1 MRNRFVLVCLVS
13 VAVTSTVVLSGQ
25 APASTSTTRVPRTPD
40 GKPDLQGIW
49 DFRTVTPMER
59 PAEFANKP
67 VLSEKEAAE
76 YEKRITEQRNA
87 DSNRDESKKTS
98 RGQVNGA
105 EVTADVAL
113 AYNDFWWDRGTKV
126 IGSRRTS
133 LVIDPPDGRIPAMT
147 PAAQA
152 RVQKLEAARERP
164 AEGPED
170 RSVGERCLLGFN
182 AGPPFAPGG
191 YNMNIQIVQTP
202 TYVMLMN
209 EMVHTAR
216 VIPLDGRPFLNVPQW
231 SGTSRGRWEGDTLVV
246 ETKGFKGETSFR
258 GSSPTLQLTERFTR
272 SDANTLVYQF
282 TANDPTTWVRPWTAE
297 IPLQR
302 TDDQIFEYAC
312 HEANYGMTNLLQ
324 GARAVE
330 RDAAATK
337 TTGAARQ

>member
-1 MRNRFVLVCLVS
+1 M
-13 VAVTSTVVLSGQ
+13 
-25 APASTSTTRVPRTPD
+25 PRTPD

-67 VLSEKEAAE
+67 FLTEQEAAE
-76 YEKRITEQRNA
+76 YEKRMTEQRNA

-133 LVIDPPDGRIPAMT
+133 LVIDPPDGRIPEMT
-147 PAAQA
+147 PAARA
-152 RVQKLEAARERP
+152 RVEKLDAARERP

-202 TYVMLMN
+202 KHVMLMN

-216 VIPLDGRPFLNVPQW
+216 VIPMDGRPFLTLPQW
-231 SGTSRGRWEGDTLVV
+231 SGTSRGRWEGDTLIV
-246 ETKGFKGETSFR
+246 ETKGFEGETSFR
-258 GSSPTLQLTERFTR
+258 GSSPNLHLIERFTR
-272 SDANTLVYQF
+272 TDADTLVYQF
-282 TANDPTTWVRPWTAE
+282 TANDPTTWVRPWTVE

-324 GARAVE
+324 GARTVE
-330 RDAAATK
+330 RDAATK